1 MATKAPSW
9 ATEEAAPAW
18 ATETA
23 APTAAPA
30 WASAPAADPRM
41 EKIKTYA
48 AETDRLVG
56 LTPGTSLAQ
65 LEQESRFRD
74 DAVSPTGALGVAQV
88 IKKTRAAIES
98 RVGRPLN
105 PKNTDDALLI
115 HREVMMENMKKF
127 GNRDDALRAYNGG
140 WDKSAWSRPETA
152 KYVSDVNSKMGREP
166 VEGSPFPAG
175 GSGTASSPAYKPF
188 AQVRQNIDPK
198 TLNTDPTWLAG
209 AALLYELWERKP
221 ATNVAPTDLAE
232 WGKDR
237 LGYFNFNT
245 VDMAR
250 IANQV
255 RQGTQEQKEAF
266 LWMMDTYDN
275 TNISWE
281 GAGRAAK
288 GIFTDP
294 LNLVGLGTFGV
305 GFGAKMAARTAAKE
319 AAKQVVKRS
328 MLEVTKDAVVTGA
341 ARTGI
346 VAGMEGAIY
355 GGAQSAIKQGVE
367 VSAGRRDEISTG
379 KLAVDTALGAGA
391 GLLGGT
397 ALDVVASKALPPAAR
412 AVNNIREMFKGKAKE
427 APKARVEP
435 TMNPVTPEAAPVVDP
450 AVTPQTP
457 AAAPST
463 VSSQVVP
470 EGTLTPDEIRA
481 ATARQQDGRLP
492 ADEVA
497 PDMSG
502 AGPDPLIKLPEVENT
517 GGRTTRVNGEDVA
530 KVTKA
535 DVEEMSQ
542 PIIDQLKTLSKD
554 DLTIAVEQFRTGA
567 FTDEMKRVI
576 ASAMRLFAGD
586 LKAEAAELV
595 VTRDSLLGKLQKGT
609 ITPEETQKLDGI
621 TTKIDELLDRSAHPI
636 MGDDSFGTM
645 AGTML
650 SDRKNG
656 GAGTVKITVADIMA
670 EKGVTRDEALTIWAE
685 VIAKAEQDSAV
696 QKVADAYEVK
706 IQAAMEAGDTEA
718 AAKLAVQK
726 RREMAGMV
734 EEMAPGSAGAVDKLK
749 ELATSNVFSPTTVQ
763 VNLFASSVKTFI
775 IPVLKLVFGN
785 AAEKSA
791 RAEVVAS
798 YSAMK
803 SSFGS
808 ALRSAATAYRLE
820 QALLTRDGTRLVE
833 GELAIKGWLAGK
845 IRFFPRIL
853 AASDEFLSRIT
864 YDSYVAGKAASEA
877 AIEGAEKG
885 LKGKD
890 LDAFIKDASQAALES
905 SRNVAN
911 GDDLVQPII
920 NKGLN
925 LKLSGDELWDFV
937 EKEAM
942 RNPEALRKGT
952 DEEALAY
959 VRDVLYKRDFSGNG
973 AASKLAQLYEK
984 GAKAVPAWA
993 LVTGQLFFRTP
1004 IRVFEE
1010 GIRLTPG
1017 LQIIAPNFL
1026 ADLAGK
1032 NGVNRQIKA
1041 QAESMTSLAVA
1052 GAVLAMYSQG
1062 RITGDG
1068 AYSDFKQQRNRV
1080 DGPQAPPYSIKMSD
1094 GSTWSYKL
1102 FDPISTPVKIMV
1114 NALERADRLKLKQ
1127 SQGEDIPDSKIEEA
1141 FSHVSVGVA
1150 AVLTAIKDANLVSGA
1165 RMTAEIFTNAEDI
1178 EKNEDKFLKLLGE
1191 KMFLL
1196 VPNTLHKIA
1205 KDHDPSIRDPR
1216 DFWQM
1221 VDDKLARSLGTEVS
1235 GVKTAMSYDILG
1247 NVRRPADTG
1256 SLWNIF
1262 SVSTVEERAKGM
1274 SPAEQTILAETDRL
1288 SRVMGATF
1296 KAPTT
1301 HKSMGDLDF
1310 RTLVSKDGKRTLYD
1324 VWQEK
1329 YKALL
1334 PVDDLA
1340 ALITSEIPEGTFK
1353 YKEGKAT
1360 VIQNFIG
1367 QIQEAAFR
1375 QLQEEEGEV
1384 INAEIDRVVR
1394 AKADARTGLFDS
1406 KRPY

>member
-1 MATKAPSW
+1 
-9 ATEEAAPAW
+9 
-18 ATETA
+18 
-23 APTAAPA
+23 
-30 WASAPAADPRM
+30 
-41 EKIKTYA
+41 
-48 AETDRLVG
+48 
-56 LTPGTSLAQ
+56 
-65 LEQESRFRD
+65 
-74 DAVSPTGALGVAQV
+74 
-88 IKKTRAAIES
+88 
-98 RVGRPLN
+98 
-105 PKNTDDALLI
+105 
-115 HREVMMENMKKF
+115 
-127 GNRDDALRAYNGG
+127 
-140 WDKSAWSRPETA
+140 
-152 KYVSDVNSKMGREP
+152 
-166 VEGSPFPAG
+166 
-175 GSGTASSPAYKPF
+175 
-188 AQVRQNIDPK
+188 
-198 TLNTDPTWLAG
+198 
-209 AALLYELWERKP
+209 
-221 ATNVAPTDLAE
+221 
-232 WGKDR
+232 
-237 LGYFNFNT
+237 
-245 VDMAR
+245 
-250 IANQV
+250 
-255 RQGTQEQKEAF
+255 
-266 LWMMDTYDN
+266 
-275 TNISWE
+275 
-281 GAGRAAK
+281 
-288 GIFTDP
+288 
-294 LNLVGLGTFGV
+294 
-305 GFGAKMAARTAAKE
+305 
-319 AAKQVVKRS
+319 
-328 MLEVTKDAVVTGA
+328 
-341 ARTGI
+341 
-346 VAGMEGAIY
+346 
-355 GGAQSAIKQGVE
+355 
-367 VSAGRRDEISTG
+367 
-379 KLAVDTALGAGA
+379 
-391 GLLGGT
+391 
-397 ALDVVASKALPPAAR
+397 
-412 AVNNIREMFKGKAKE
+412 
-427 APKARVEP
+427 
-435 TMNPVTPEAAPVVDP
+435 MNPVTPEAAPTVDP
-450 AVTPQTP
+450 AATPQTP
-457 AAAPST
+457 AAAAAGE
-463 VSSQVVP
+463 VSPQVLP
-470 EGTLTPDEIRA
+470 EGSLTPDEILA
-481 ATARQQDGRLP
+481 AQARRQDGRLP

-535 DVEEMSQ
+535 DVEAQAQ
-542 PIIDQLKTLSKD
+542 PIVDQIKALSND
-554 DLTIAVEQFRTGA
+554 DLPVALEQLRVGK
-567 FTDEMKRVI
+567 FTMEEQRVI
-576 ASAMRLFAGD
+576 ATALRLHSDELAVAA
-586 LKAEAAELV
+586 KEAV
-595 VTRDSLLGKLQKGT
+595 VARDVLLGKANR
-609 ITPEETQKLDGI
+609 TPEEELKLEELTQQADALMARWS
-621 TTKIDELLDRSAHPI
+621 TPNLA
-636 MGDDSFGTM
+636 DDAYGSM

-650 SDRKNG
+650 NDRRMG
-656 GAGTVKITVADIMA
+656 GPGASKITVDSTMA

-685 VIAKAEQDSAV
+685 VIAKAEQDAAV

-718 AAKLAVQK
+718 ATKLAVQK

-749 ELATSNVFSPTTVQ
+749 ELAISNVFSPTTVQ

-775 IPVLKLVFGN
+775 TPALKFLFGN
-785 AAEKSA
+785 PIEKAA
-791 RAEVVAS
+791 RAELSAS

-808 ALRSAATAYRLE
+808 ALRSAMTAYRME

-833 GELAIKGWLAGK
+833 GELALQGWLAGK
-845 IRFFPRIL
+845 IRFFPRVL
-853 AASDEFLSRIT
+853 NASDEFLSRLT
-864 YDSYVAGKAASEA
+864 YDSYVAGKAAADA

-890 LDAFIKDASQAALES
+890 LDVFIKEASQTALEA

-942 RNPEALRKGT
+942 RNPDALRKGT

-984 GAKAVPAWA
+984 GAKTVPAWA

-1032 NGVNRQIKA
+1032 NGTARQIKA

-1068 AYSDFKQQRNRV
+1068 AYSDFKQQRNRT
-1080 DGPQAPPYSIKMSD
+1080 DGPQAPPYSLKMAD

-1114 NALERADRLKLKQ
+1114 NALERADRLRLKQ
-1127 SQGEDIPDSKIEEA
+1127 AQGEDIPDSKIEEA

-1150 AVLTAIKDANLVSGA
+1150 AILTAIKDANLVSGA

-1205 KDHDPSIRDPR
+1205 KDHDPGIRDPR

-1221 VDDKLARSLGTEVS
+1221 VDQKLARSLGTEVQ
-1235 GVKTAMSYDILG
+1235 GVKTSMSYDILG
-1247 NVRRPADTG
+1247 NVRKPSDRD

-1262 SVSTVEERAKGM
+1262 AVATEEERAKGM
-1274 SPAEQTILAETDRL
+1274 SPAEQTILMETDRL
-1288 SRVMGATF
+1288 TRVMGATF
-1296 KAPTT
+1296 KPPTT

-1310 RTLVSKDGKRTLYD
+1310 RTLVTKDGSKTLYD
-1324 VWQEK
+1324 AWQEK

-1334 PVDDLA
+1334 PVEDLA